1 MTRHSLSA
9 GVFLALVTTFASRY
23 AEACAGCRNPSMPV
37 SRGSEGPLE
46 QGALR
51 AAASLTATSV
61 HVKHEAGCPDLAS
74 CAELPVQP
82 PYIHDQ
88 RLYPAELRLSA
99 EYGFTHR
106 FGLELQVPFRIVKT
120 TIEYTTRDGQRYE
133 PLDPGIH
140 HRDETV
146 AGPADPWLLY
156 RVGTS
161 VEKWWLALRSG
172 LSLPIGRT
180 EEDPFELGD
189 NGLRH
194 QHIQLGSGTF
204 DPVGVVEATRAFGDY
219 SFAFFAQGQ
228 GALYENQHGF
238 RAPARVYG
246 GVSVGHELVGDLS
259 GTLGVEAFH
268 ETAERWHGV
277 ERQDGNLG
285 RSEVLAAGSL
295 ALTID
300 ETELS
305 LSARA
310 AVFRHIVEGTEAPG
324 TLSSP
329 VTLGLSVGR
338 VFELV
343 AHEHE

>member
-1 MTRHSLSA
+1 MTRH
-9 GVFLALVTTFASRY
+9 ALPGLLLVLLTTFASRH
-23 AEACAGCRNPSMPV
+23 ADACAGCRNPSMPV
-37 SRGSEGPLE
+37 SRGSEGPLA

-51 AAASLTATSV
+51 AAASLMATTV
-61 HVKHEAGCPDLAS
+61 HVKHEAGCRDLGS
-74 CAELPVQP
+74 CGELPVQP
-82 PYIHDQ
+82 AYIHDQ
-88 RLYPAELRLSA
+88 RLYPAELRVSA
-99 EYGFTHR
+99 EYGFTSR
-106 FGLELQVPFRIVKT
+106 FGLELQVPFRVVKT
-120 TIEYTTRDGQRYE
+120 TIEYTTLDGQRYD

-140 HRDETV
+140 HRNETV

-172 LSLPIGRT
+172 FSLPIGRT

-189 NGLRH
+189 HGLRH

-204 DPVGVVEATRAFGDY
+204 DPVGVVEASRKFGDY
-219 SFAFFAQGQ
+219 SFALFAQGQ
-228 GALYENQHGF
+228 GALYQNRHGF

-246 GVSVGHELVGDLS
+246 GGSLGHELVGDLS
-259 GTLGVEAFH
+259 GTLGIEAFH
-268 ETAERWHGV
+268 ETSERWHGV

-285 RSEVLAAGSL
+285 RSELLAAGSL
-295 ALTID
+295 SLTIE

-310 AVFRHIVEGTEAPG
+310 AFFRHIVTGTEAPG

-329 VTLGLSVGR
+329 VTLGLSVAR
-338 VFELV
+338 VFEL
-343 AHEHE
+343 APHDSE